1 MKKWR
6 FKEVKQLFKV
16 MQLLNGKVMSQTQV
30 HPIPNPDAP
39 YLTMLLSSRKKTHI
53 QTNYNKNKIKT
64 YEQNGMNCLPLLGQ
78 YK

>member
-39 YLTMLLSSRKKTHI
+39 YLTMLLSSRKKNKH
-53 QTNYNKNKIKT
+53 TNKLQQKQNQNLWTKW
-64 YEQNGMNCLPLLGQ
+64 YELSTFAWPV
-78 YK
+78 